1 VINKPLLAP
10 LRLAAPPVAAR
21 LDAAETASVLS
32 RLVASGAATTKAD
45 LCRAT
50 GLARSTVTSSVDAL
64 LSRGV
69 LDNAGTRTPA
79 GRGRPAD
86 ELVVSPRHG
95 VVLLA
100 DLGVERARVTLAALG
115 QQILQQR
122 DLEIA
127 IADGPE
133 RVLETVVREVEQM
146 LEMVEYPVPRAAVI
160 GLPGPVDP
168 SGGRPVR
175 PPIMPGWDGYPVAD
189 VLGER
194 FGCGTVVSNDVNL
207 CALGEARSLPP
218 EQSPLLFV
226 TIGAGI
232 GGGFVGSG
240 GEVHQGSDGAAGDI
254 GHIRVP
260 GMADV
265 ECACGKTGCVEAVA
279 SATALARAVLREGGG
294 GARPGGEA
302 ELVTLIRAGDPVAVR
317 LLREATIVLG
327 ELVAMLVHVL
337 NPARVVLGG
346 ELVAASDDILAGVRG
361 LVYQRALPLATR
373 DLVLAQSGLADR
385 AATAGALVQAIE
397 WALSAD
403 ALVRSGR

>member
-1 VINKPLLAP
+1 MTSKPLVGP
-10 LRLAAPPVAAR
+10 LRLSAPPVAAR

-32 RLVASGAATTKAD
+32 RLVASRAATTKAD

-50 GLARSTVTSSVDAL
+50 GLARSTVTSAVDAL

-69 LDNAGTRTPA
+69 LDTAGTRTPA

-100 DLGVERARVTLAALG
+100 DLGVERARVTVAGLG
-115 QQILQQR
+115 QQILQQS
-122 DLEIA
+122 DLEIV

-133 RVLETVVREVEQM
+133 RVLATVAREAERM
-146 LEMVEYPVPRAAVI
+146 LGTVPYPVPRAAVI

-194 FGCGTVVSNDVNL
+194 FGCDTVVANDVNL

-232 GGGFVGSG
+232 GGGFVGSN

-254 GHIRVP
+254 GHIRLP
-260 GMADV
+260 GTADV
-265 ECACGKTGCVEAVA
+265 ACACGKTGCVEAVA
-279 SATALARAVLREGGG
+279 SATALAGALLREGGH
-294 GARPGGEA
+294 RPGGET
-302 ELVTLIRAGDPVAVR
+302 ELVALIRAGEPAAVR
-317 LLREATIVLG
+317 LLREATVVLG

-373 DLVLAQSGLADR
+373 DLVLAQSGLASR

-397 WALSAD
+397 AALSAE
-403 ALVRSGR
+403 ALERGGR